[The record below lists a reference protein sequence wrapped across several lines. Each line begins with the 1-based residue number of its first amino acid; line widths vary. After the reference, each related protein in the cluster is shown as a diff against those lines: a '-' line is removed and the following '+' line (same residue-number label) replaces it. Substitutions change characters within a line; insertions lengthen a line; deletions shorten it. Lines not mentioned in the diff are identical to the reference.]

1 MCRTV
6 SIMHCVHPLFGFPF
20 NPVIVEIRQVQ
31 RGYIMREGNNLVL
44 LTMCLRNSEKLGPE
58 MSHIKACLSN
68 DRYVLDEIIPLI
80 QVSVPQV

>member
-1 MCRTV
+1 
-6 SIMHCVHPLFGFPF
+6 
-20 NPVIVEIRQVQ
+20 
-31 RGYIMREGNNLVL
+31 MREGNNLVL